1 LGSLG
6 IRISPFKPLLL
17 KCTCMKRVNYLGKRF
32 ERLVVTKRADD
43 YIAPGGTKHT
53 MWHCRCDCG
62 KEVVR
67 RGAHIGA
74 SKTRSCGCLYAEVIK
89 RGARLSH
96 GLTHSNEY
104 RIWAGIKSRCFDK
117 NCSAYKWYGARG
129 ITMCREWAEDFEQ
142 FLKDM
147 GPRPPGLSIDRIN
160 NDGNYEPGN
169 CRWATKSE
177 QAKNS
182 RHPGS
187 PRRSLRSTQL

>member
-1 LGSLG
+1 
-6 IRISPFKPLLL
+6 
-17 KCTCMKRVNYLGKRF
+17 
-32 ERLVVTKRADD
+32 
-43 YIAPGGTKHT
+43 
-53 MWHCRCDCG
+53 
-62 KEVVR
+62 
-67 RGAHIGA
+67 
-74 SKTRSCGCLYAEVIK
+74 
-89 RGARLSH
+89 
-96 GLTHSNEY
+96 
-104 RIWAGIKSRCFDK
+104 
-117 NCSAYKWYGARG
+117 
-129 ITMCREWAEDFEQ
+129 MCREWAEDFEQ